1 MSFLE
6 KIKGSNIFPK
16 RPPTPNNPAISSKV
30 LPSNPQLLFLSK
42 ENSQAARSE
51 NKPLA
56 PTTQPQSHEASAGK
70 SACLSSSQTSS
81 HANTSSATNSSPS
94 ATNARGNTQ
103 GSPSSS
109 HGSATTSTRS
119 TSTQLAL
126 SKAAHCATA
135 STASPNPS
143 STRASE
149 VSQNSHSLRTSGVV
163 PLSTA
168 ISPLHSHASPLTSGT
183 GKSPS
188 DILNGVSNFQHSV
201 GTVIIKSKTNSPA
214 VSRKAKLL
222 QEVPLDQLMAA
233 TSANSGIIPEQG
245 LKSTLQSATNTEPL
259 PFGFISPNSTQAGP
273 LTGDMNRNN
282 ALLDQVLNSSASHA
296 KPNASLACPASSTMT
311 ETVSSDTTFQHNKGL
326 VLPQLSA
333 LPIMLTSTP
342 KKTYGLADLQ
352 INRTLGTGS
361 FGRVHLVK
369 LKSNNKFYAMKVLRK
384 TDIVKMRQVEHT
396 INEKTILEK
405 LEFPFLVSLLTTFQD
420 SANLYFILEYIHGGE
435 LFSYLRKCVRFPNH
449 VARFYAAEVVLAF
462 EELHSRNI
470 IYRDLKPENLLIT
483 AQGHIKITD
492 FGFAKIV
499 PDVTWTL
506 CGTPDYL
513 APEIIQSKGY
523 SRAVDWWALGVLI
536 FEMVAGYPPF
546 YHEEHMKIYENILA
560 SRPKFSSVFDPY
572 CKDIV
577 KRLLQLDL
585 TKRFGN
591 LKGGVS
597 DIKNHRWFAGLDW
610 AKLLAL
616 DIPAPYI
623 PPIKGDGDTS
633 NFDVYSED
641 YAPYGSIEPDVHR
654 DKFKE
659 F

>member
-143 STRASE
+143 
-149 VSQNSHSLRTSGVV
+149 
-163 PLSTA
+163 
-168 ISPLHSHASPLTSGT
+168 I
-183 GKSPS
+183 
-188 DILNGVSNFQHSV
+188 
-201 GTVIIKSKTNSPA
+201 
-214 VSRKAKLL
+214 
-222 QEVPLDQLMAA
+222 
-233 TSANSGIIPEQG
+233 
-245 LKSTLQSATNTEPL
+245 
-259 PFGFISPNSTQAGP
+259 
-273 LTGDMNRNN
+273 
-282 ALLDQVLNSSASHA
+282 
-296 KPNASLACPASSTMT
+296 
-311 ETVSSDTTFQHNKGL
+311 
-326 VLPQLSA
+326 LPQLSA